1 MTFLFSLLEAAVLAA
16 ALSMDAFVASFAY
29 GSNKIRIPLLS
40 AQIINVICSSVV
52 GVSMLAGSLIR
63 GLIPQSLT
71 TAICF
76 VLLFILGLVK
86 LLDSLTKSIIRKHNN
101 LEKQI
106 HFSLLNFRFV
116 LSLYADPEK
125 ADRDHSKTISP
136 GEAASLAVALSLDGM
151 AVGFGAALGN
161 LNILAVFLCS
171 LITETLAVLLGSK
184 LGNRLAKKLPFN
196 ISWLSGA
203 LLLGM
208 AFLKLF

>member
-1 MTFLFSLLEAAVLAA
+1 MNFLFSLLEAAVLAA

-52 GVSMLAGSLIR
+52 GVSMLA
-63 GLIPQSLT
+63 

>member
-1 MTFLFSLLEAAVLAA
+1 
-16 ALSMDAFVASFAY
+16 
-29 GSNKIRIPLLS
+29 
-40 AQIINVICSSVV
+40 
-52 GVSMLAGSLIR
+52 MLAGSLIR

-136 GEAASLAVALSLDGM
+136 GEAASLAIALSLDGM
-151 AVGFGAALGN
+151 AVGLSLIHIFC
-161 LNILAVFLCS
+161 FLCNFLVFFVPFS
-171 LITETLAVLLGSK
+171 LLSRGIPRVTGV
-184 LGNRLAKKLPFN
+184 RLRAP
-196 ISWLSGA
+196 
-203 LLLGM
+203 
-208 AFLKLF
+208 